1 MALLELPE
9 ISRILGGKRVL
20 RKEIHTPFDVIELG
34 NRGVPKGALTNLAN
48 FLRLSTGQIAE
59 LLSVSERTLQR
70 YDADTL
76 FNRAVSEQILHVAEV
91 AARGVEV
98 FEDRERFLAWLNQ
111 PSVALA
117 NEAPI
122 NLLKSRFGADM
133 VLQELGRM
141 AHGVFS

>member
-1 MALLELPE
+1 MTLVELPE
-9 ISRILGGKRVL
+9 ISKILGGKRVL
-20 RKEIHTPFDVIELG
+20 RKEIHTAFDVIELG
-34 NRGVPKGALTNLAN
+34 HRGVPKGALKNLAS

-70 YDADTL
+70 YDDVTL

-98 FEDRERFLAWLNQ
+98 FEDRDRFLAWLNQ

-117 NEAPI
+117 HEAPI